1 MEVIPDD
8 MIKVFKDSFKLNI
21 DELINDL
28 GVKLAN
34 ISENTACLIDLQKD
48 SVSKLCNEVDKG
60 LTASDEF
67 RLHCEVLTQ
76 EFEGLSDLAKQI
88 HEMRKNCE
96 DLEKKLNRIK
106 P

>member
-8 MIKVFKDSFKLNI
+8 MIQEFKDTFKANI
-21 DELINDL
+21 DDLINDL

-34 ISENTACLIDLQKD
+34 ISENTACLVDLQKD
-48 SVSKLCNEVDKG
+48 SVNRLCNEVDKG

-76 EFEGLSDLAKQI
+76 EFEGLNELAKQI
-88 HEMRKNCE
+88 HAMRKNCE
-96 DLEKKLNRIK
+96 ELEKKLNRIK
-106 P
+106 L